1 MLLIDTGATYP
12 SYKRQNKKSH
22 QTGLQTAGNTGTTV
36 NSYIYVLLGEVLG
49 VFSHHVRQVS
59 FADLKLLHLLL
70 DELHGELLWPQ
81 GRQVLSAEGRAHTYL
96 PAQDLR
102 RRTGAVILTGVW
114 LAKLC

>member
-1 MLLIDTGATYP
+1 MFLIDTGVTYP
-12 SYKRQNKKSH
+12 SYKRQKTRKVSK
-22 QTGLQTAGNTGTTV
+22 QTARNPTETTG

-49 VFSHHVRQVS
+49 VLSHHVRQVS
-59 FADLKLLHLLL
+59 FPDVKLLHLLL
-70 DELHGELLWPQ
+70 DVLHGVLLWPR

-102 RRTGAVILTGVW
+102 RRTTAVILTGVW